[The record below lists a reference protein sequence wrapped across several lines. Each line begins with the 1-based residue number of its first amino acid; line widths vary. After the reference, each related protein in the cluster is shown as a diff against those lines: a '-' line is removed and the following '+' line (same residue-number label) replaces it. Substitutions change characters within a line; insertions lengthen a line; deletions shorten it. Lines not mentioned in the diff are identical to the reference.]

1 MDEQDLEFLAVL
13 RSEFYSEATETLN
26 ACEDIL
32 NKIPLEPEN
41 KQLLLDYKVTL
52 HTLKG
57 SSHAVEYFKMASVIT
72 LIEETVLELSNEIDR
87 LVSVNL
93 SLLSLAHKIIEF
105 LRNGEEEKANLILE
119 KILATKRPEL
129 KKS

>member
-1 MDEQDLEFLAVL
+1 MDDQDLEFLAVL

-32 NKIPLEPEN
+32 NKILQDQQN
-41 KQLLLDYKVTL
+41 KQLLLDYKTTL

-72 LIEETVLELSNEIDR
+72 LIEETVLELNNEIDR

-93 SLLSLAHKIIEF
+93 SLLSLVHKIVDF
-105 LRNGEEEKANLILE
+105 LRSGDEVKANMILD
-119 KILATKRPEL
+119 KILATK
-129 KKS
+129 KK

>member
-1 MDEQDLEFLAVL
+1 MDDQDLEFLAVL

-32 NKIPLEPEN
+32 NKIPQDPQN
-41 KQLLLDYKVTL
+41 KQLLLDYKTTL

-72 LIEETVLELSNEIDR
+72 LIEETVLELNNEIDR

-93 SLLSLAHKIIEF
+93 SLLSLVHKIVDF
-105 LRNGEEEKANLILE
+105 LRSGDEVKANMILD
-119 KILATKRPEL
+119 KILATK
-129 KKS
+129 KK